1 MGNEINQTTALTTCA
16 ISAAEIGQMFLKDVQ
31 QNVRALSSVAVS
43 AFLRIEDGNPEYQAV
58 LDLAIKSG
66 AIAVRLDEMLEKL
79 EPMLANVVAAGWA
92 GYRERNSQHS

>member
-43 AFLRIEDGNPEYQAV
+43 AFLRIEDGNQEYQAV

-92 GYRERNSQHS
+92 GYRERNGQH